1 MVPVWV
7 PLATAVFVVASIAI
21 VIAYPPAAVPIDV
34 ILEILRFAPATV
46 AVAVARDAHA
56 MIAIDVA
63 TLERASGGDA
73 RERYR
78 QRQTQ
83 GSGGESRW
91 LWRS

>member
-1 MVPVWV
+1 
-7 PLATAVFVVASIAI
+7 
-21 VIAYPPAAVPIDV
+21 
-34 ILEILRFAPATV
+34 
-46 AVAVARDAHA
+46 

-91 LWRS
+91 L